1 MAENQIQI
9 SRRLSAATLTLAWFT
24 VFAVPVM
31 LLQFSL
37 DYLFKLTLQANQQ
50 AATATLIGE
59 MSSFRHDL
67 EAEAFVE
74 RRLKAFF
81 VGQNQPESNAKALLQ
96 KLNSTSGLRV
106 AGVVTYAADTM
117 AVDLEL
123 DQGLQQQ
130 MQTLPRVM
138 MRRYLAAV
146 IHPYQHDFYSSSTK
160 ATGTGDLFAD
170 YNKARKDAD
179 SFFRRQFG
187 LIAEIPLL
195 PDKVCRTVSA
205 KLGGSA
211 FFYYH
216 TFTTS
221 DGGKNRIK
229 GGYLLILRGCD
240 LNQRQIWQETASIA
254 NSGVKRSYTRL
265 ATPLD
270 GEKNLTREI
279 ITRFISDETGF
290 HLVSAPPD
298 HTLVDLM
305 QSGTFTL
312 RHLNPVLKK
321 LPLLKVTVPAGDLHH
336 PLAGWAR
343 SINMFARLFA
353 MLGAV
358 FLLRLFFYGIDFRL
372 GIRGKILLGTWTML
386 LLPIMLLLAGFVT
399 WSQFNRIYGWY
410 QAEELQQQYFNE
422 LYDGFG
428 SYLILLQKHSLAV
441 AAEVD
446 RARKNDETA
455 IPGIL
460 KAGLASSSAS
470 DVYLDRSTEL
480 SLHLKSQ
487 NHHLPSSQREESA
500 RLLVY
505 DTILNSFDRLGNYGE
520 ALPGGKNPGVTS
532 VDAVLVNNLINS
544 WARPFKM
551 LRINSNNRF
560 STVFVHNDDRY
571 SPYAI
576 LSFKYFDTTLIR
588 EFIGRYFKPSPRFS
602 GISAKFFLAENNG
615 TGYQLVDLD
624 NGQPLL
630 NQSLLEKISIAE
642 GVENFVWREPGQKL
656 MQTRWLNEYPLV
668 VLVDGEVFA
677 GDPSVYQVPA
687 MLIGY
692 GLLLILFIYL
702 FFELIYLRPIRE
714 FIRVTAEVGE
724 GNYTE
729 QVCLQANDEF
739 GDLQKVFTGMI
750 QGLEQ
755 RRKLAHFVSQDVRT
769 AVESGDDAMAPG
781 GIRVAAT
788 VVFIQL
794 QTAESFENCSADRKF
809 ALLSH
814 FISTG
819 DRIVDSF
826 GGVIDKVVEDT
837 LMLVFRETSSC
848 DSHCLR
854 ACRAALQIAAD
865 LRGSGMNIR
874 AGIASGNVVLGR
886 IGSRLGKLDYTVIG
900 DTVNL
905 AARLKASVANAVVT
919 GIIVAPS
926 TIRILRG
933 KARVGFLERTE
944 IKGKSRKYPLYELL
958 ELRQGLPSSAA

>member
-1 MAENQIQI
+1 MAENKIHI
-9 SRRLSAATLTLAWFT
+9 SRRLSASTLTLAWFA
-24 VFAVPVM
+24 VFAVPVL

-67 EAEAFVE
+67 ESEAFVE
-74 RRLKAFF
+74 RKLKVFF
-81 VGQNQPESNAKALLQ
+81 GGQNQPENSAKVLLQ
-96 KLNSTSGLRV
+96 KLNSTSGLKV

-117 AVDLEL
+117 AVDFEL
-123 DQGLQQQ
+123 DQDLQQQ
-130 MQTLPRVM
+130 MPTLPRTM
-138 MRRYLAAV
+138 MQRYLSAV
-146 IHPYQHDFYSSSTK
+146 NNQHQHAFYSSFPT
-160 ATGTGDLFAD
+160 ATGTGYLSAD
-170 YNKARKDAD
+170 YDKTRKDAD

-187 LIAEIPLL
+187 LIAEIPLQ

-216 TFTTS
+216 ALSSSAS
-221 DGGKNRIK
+221 DKYRINGGH
-229 GGYLLILRGCD
+229 LLILRGCD
-240 LNQRQIWQETASIA
+240 LNQRQIWQETASMA
-254 NSGVKRSYTRL
+254 GSGVKRSYTRL
-265 ATPLD
+265 AIPLA
-270 GEKNLTREI
+270 GKNNLTREI
-279 ITRFISDETGF
+279 ITRFISDEAGF

-298 HTLVDLM
+298 HTLVDLI
-305 QSGTFTL
+305 QRGTFTL
-312 RHLNPVLKK
+312 QHLNPVLKA
-321 LPLLKVTVPAGDLHH
+321 LPLLKVSVPAHDLHH

-372 GIRGKILLGTWTML
+372 GIRGKILLGAWTML
-386 LLPIMLLLAGFVT
+386 LMPIVLLLAGFVT

-428 SYLILLQKHSLAV
+428 SYLNLLQKQSLAV
-441 AAEVD
+441 AAEVEK
-446 RARKNDETA
+446 ASKNDEAA
-455 IPGIL
+455 IPEIL
-460 KAGLASSSAS
+460 QTGLASSCAS
-470 DVYLDRSTEL
+470 DIYLDRSTRPG
-480 SLHLKSQ
+480 LHFKSQ
-487 NHHLPSSQREESA
+487 NYHLPGSQKEESA
-500 RLLVY
+500 RRLVY
-505 DTILNSFDRLGNYGE
+505 DTILNSFDRQGNFVE
-520 ALPGGKNPGVTS
+520 TLSDGKSPGVTS

-544 WARPFKM
+544 WAKPFNM
-551 LRINSNNRF
+551 LRINTNNRF
-560 STVFVHNDDRY
+560 STAFVYNDDKY
-571 SPYAI
+571 SPYAL
-576 LSFKYFDTTLIR
+576 LSFKYSDITLMH
-588 EFIGRYFKPSPRFS
+588 EFISRHFKPSSRFS
-602 GISAKFFLAENNG
+602 GISAKFFLAENSG
-615 TGYQLVDLD
+615 TGYQLVDLAD
-624 NGQPLL
+624 GQPLQ

-642 GVENFVWREPGQKL
+642 NVENFVWRESGQKL
-656 MQTRWLNEYPLV
+656 MQMRWFNDYPLV
-668 VLVDGEVFA
+668 VMAAGEVFA
-677 GDPSVYQVPA
+677 GDFSVYLVPA

-692 GLLLILFIYL
+692 GTLLILFIYL

-714 FIRVTAEVGE
+714 FIRVTAEVGA
-724 GNYTE
+724 GNYAE
-729 QVCLQANDEF
+729 QVRLQANDEF

-755 RRKLAHFVSQDVRT
+755 RRKLAHFVSQDVRA

-781 GIRVAAT
+781 GVRVAAT

-794 QTAESFENCSADRKF
+794 QTVENFENCSADRKF

-854 ACRAALQIAAD
+854 ACRAVLQIAAD
-865 LRGSGMNIR
+865 LKGAGMNVR

-905 AARLKASVANAVVT
+905 AARLKALPVKAVVT
-919 GIIVAPS
+919 GIIIAPS

-944 IKGKSRKYPLYELL
+944 IKGKSRKYPVYELL
-958 ELRQGLPSSAA
+958 ELRQG